1 MALRGSSARRSV
13 ESPLT
18 GVLRDLDRRTRSVE
32 NQRPRP
38 GPAGPQGNEGQEGR
52 PGPPGPPDPPGRA
65 PVAAVI
71 TTGQDGRATW
81 TYETPLEAAPVV
93 GALPVDAAPDGVS
106 TLTVVLERVTPT
118 QATVRV
124 WRTRA
129 ILGLG
134 LLPAVPAGAGIA
146 VHLTATPQP
155 TQQLTS

>member
-1 MALRGSSARRSV
+1 MALRGSSGRRSV
-13 ESPLT
+13 DSPLT

-32 NQRPRP
+32 NQRS
-38 GPAGPQGNEGQEGR
+38 R
-52 PGPPGPPDPPGRA
+52 PGPPGPRGKDGPEGRPGQPGLPGGA
-65 PVAAVI
+65 PVAAVV

-81 TYETPLEAAPVV
+81 TYATPLDGPPVV

-106 TLTVVLERVTPT
+106 TLTVVLEAATQT

-146 VHLTATPQP
+146 VHVTATPQP
-155 TQQLTS
+155 LTS